1 MNVENAAAAALAGL
15 LPAEQPA
22 GASMPADQRLREFFR
37 NHPALGKRDRQQ
49 VGDLVFDALRNL
61 RLYLALAE
69 QGIGKPGQAGQ
80 RGPSGEQQG
89 DVARGGSTRAAAGK
103 DTAPAKEAL
112 ARARRLIAVAGL
124 VGPDSSGRQ
133 GVPEVHGRPKD
144 GAAGGTSPLA
154 TGADVIAAA
163 AAGLDA
169 AVRYSLPDWLWER
182 LQASH
187 GDRADAIAAALLQP
201 SPIDIRVN
209 LLVGKAGELARRLRE
224 QGVASEPIAGVPTG
238 LRILG
243 RFNLEKLDL
252 FERGWFEIQDAGSQR
267 IVDFSAPR
275 RGQLVVDFCAGAGGK
290 TLALA
295 ARMRNAGKVL
305 AFDTGSE
312 RLSRLMP
319 RAQRARVAIVEPMR
333 LDGVDD
339 VRLAR
344 YRRRADLVLVDAPC
358 SGTGTLRRS
367 PDMKWRLTPKRL
379 QQHVAEQ
386 RAILAAA
393 AGLVKPG
400 GTLVYATCSLLREE
414 NEQQAADFQSAGFEL
429 VETRTWLPDEGPSSG
444 FFVAK
449 WVLQA

>member
-1 MNVENAAAAALAGL
+1 MSVEEAAAAALGGL
-15 LPAEQPA
+15 LPSGQAA
-22 GASMPADQRLREFFR
+22 GGSTPADQRLREFFR
-37 NHPALGKRDRQQ
+37 NHPGLGKRDRQQ
-49 VGDLVFDALRNL
+49 VGDLVFDVLRNL
-61 RLYLALAE
+61 RLYRALAE
-69 QGIGKPGQAGQ
+69 QGVGQTGQ
-80 RGPSGEQQG
+80 RGASLGQDG
-89 DVARGGSTRAAAGK
+89 DVARGRSARAAMGK
-103 DTAPAKEAL
+103 DAAPAPETL
-112 ARARRLIAVAGL
+112 ARARELIAVARL
-124 VGPDSSGRQ
+124 VGHDSSGRPGGPAAEGQ
-133 GVPEVHGRPKD
+133 PAEGAD
-144 GAAGGTSPLA
+144 GNPSLPA
-154 TGADVIAAA
+154 TGADVVAAA
-163 AAGLDA
+163 AARLTE

-187 GDRADAIAAALLQP
+187 GDRAEAIAAALLQP

-224 QGVASEPIAGVPTG
+224 QGVESEPIAGVPTG
-238 LRILG
+238 LRIMG
-243 RFNLEKLDL
+243 RPNLEKLDL

-305 AFDTGSE
+305 SFDTGNE

-319 RAQRARVAIVEPMR
+319 RARRARVEIVEPMR

-358 SGTGTLRRS
+358 SGIGTLRRS

-379 QQHVAEQ
+379 LQHVAEQ

-393 AGLVKPG
+393 AALVKPG

-414 NEQQAADFQSAGFEL
+414 NEQQAADFHGAGFEL
-429 VETRTWLPDEGPSSG
+429 VETRAWLPDEGPSSG